1 MRPELAHIDE
11 REKQRKEAEAASV
24 VGHEEQTTSKL
35 VAPSLR
41 KADSERVAEI
51 KRSSHAYLMAQVEA
65 EPWVDLQFV
74 PRQVRGWAWWGF
86 Y

>member
-11 REKQRKEAEAASV
+11 REKQRKEAEAA
-24 VGHEEQTTSKL
+24 VGQEEQTTSKL

-74 PRQVRGWAWWGF
+74 PRQVRVLAWWSW